1 MTYYMKKKVVRMAVS
16 NNMSLEKI
24 VARYPELTYAEI
36 DEAVGGFL
44 QKRNA
49 TDARNGCLGGRDEA
63 YWHNEESYAT
73 DYNPLAEL
81 KLHHLASEIPKPV
94 DARDLM
100 IKI

>member
-24 VARYPELTYAEI
+24 VARYPELTYEEI

-49 TDARNGCLGGRDEA
+49 TDARDGCMGGRDEA
-63 YWHNEESYAT
+63 YWQDENSYAS
-73 DYNPLAEL
+73 DYNPLAGL
-81 KLHHLASEIPKPV
+81 KLHHLAGEIPKQADPK
-94 DARDLM
+94 DLM